1 MKGVVLRGQKA
12 VKPQGLICQ
21 LCQLTSSS
29 ATRPRTQFA
38 RSYASTTPLTCSPKL
53 GQLRPKRDARNPW
66 TPSQT
71 ISRRYV
77 SKGPQPSGPLD
88 PEQAL
93 EQLERDAAQLRE
105 SDSVPSDELV
115 VQLLRRC
122 QELAETIVHA
132 DQERPETLSKTKSDD
147 VITSLLDLEEKSG
160 SQKPTSP
167 KAKVAQPHLPGS
179 LSQIAYDILT
189 DEKVFISPEAL
200 TYYTK
205 TATLLRQADHCP
217 EIFHL
222 YAHKPVPEENSS
234 PMKYHKA
241 NPKNINSAVPTELAQ
256 MALDVATEQRNLPLV
271 LAIID
276 TTFSAPAFHRAKVF
290 KKAAVPLGA
299 LATTPIACYAIASW
313 ASTLQNTMDASTATG
328 IAFAASLAYVGGVSS
343 IGILAITTANDQM
356 QRVTWLAGVPLRH
369 RWLREEERAALDR
382 VAVRW
387 GFKNMSMWGE
397 EEGEEWESLREFIG
411 MRGMIL
417 DKTELMPG
425 ME

>member
-1 MKGVVLRGQKA
+1 MRGVVLRGQRA

-21 LCQLTSSS
+21 LCQLTS
-29 ATRPRTQFA
+29 TPTMRPRSQFA
-38 RSYASTTPLTCSPKL
+38 RSYASTAPSTHPSQV
-53 GQLRPKRDARNPW
+53 GQLRLKRDGQIRW
-66 TPSQT
+66 TT
-71 ISRRYV
+71 IHTVSRRYA
-77 SKGPQPSGPLD
+77 SSAHQQSASLD

-93 EQLERDAAQLRE
+93 EQLERDAAQLHE
-105 SDSVPSDELV
+105 SNFVPSDESV
-115 VQLLRRC
+115 VQLLQRC
-122 QELAETIVHA
+122 HELAETIVHA
-132 DQERPETLSKTKSDD
+132 DQEKPDTPTKTKGDD

-160 SQKPTSP
+160 SQKPASP
-167 KAKVAQPHLPGS
+167 KAKLAHPHLPES
-179 LSQIAYDILT
+179 LCQIAYHLLT

-205 TATLLRQADHCP
+205 IHTLLKQAEHFP

-222 YAHKPVPEENSS
+222 YAYKPVPEENSS
-234 PMKYHKA
+234 PIKYHKA
-241 NPKNINSAVPTELAQ
+241 NPKNVNSAVPTELAH

-276 TTFSAPAFHRAKVF
+276 TTFCAPAFHRAKVF

-299 LATTPIACYAIASW
+299 LATTPAACYAIASW

-369 RWLREEERAALDR
+369 RWLREEERAALDK
-382 VAVRW
+382 VAVKW
-387 GFKNMSMWGE
+387 GFKNQSMWGE

-417 DKTELMPG
+417 DKTDLMPG
-425 ME
+425 MQ

>member
-1 MKGVVLRGQKA
+1 MKGVALRGQRA
-12 VKPQGLICQ
+12 IKPPGLICQ
-21 LCQLTSSS
+21 LCQLTSSP

-38 RSYASTTPLTCSPKL
+38 RSYASTAPLTHPSKL
-53 GQLRPKRDARNPW
+53 GQLRPKRDARNQW

-71 ISRRYV
+71 ISRRYA
-77 SKGPQPSGPLD
+77 SKAPQPSAPVD

-93 EQLERDAAQLRE
+93 EQLECDAAQLRKSE
-105 SDSVPSDELV
+105 SVPSDESV
-115 VQLLRRC
+115 VQLLKRC

-132 DQERPETLSKTKSDD
+132 DQEKPETPSKTKGDD

-160 SQKPTSP
+160 SQKPSP
-167 KAKVAQPHLPGS
+167 KAKVTQPYLPES
-179 LSQIAYDILT
+179 LGQVAYDILA

-200 TYYTK
+200 AYYTK
-205 TATLLRQADHCP
+205 TATLLKQADHCP

-234 PMKYHKA
+234 PIKYHKA
-241 NPKNINSAVPTELAQ
+241 NPKNINSAVPTELAH

-276 TTFSAPAFHRAKVF
+276 TTFCAPAFHRAKVF

-299 LATTPIACYAIASW
+299 LGTTPIACYAIASW

-356 QRVTWLAGVPLRH
+356 QRVTWLSGVPLRH
-369 RWLREEERAALDR
+369 RWLREEERAALDK
-382 VAVRW
+382 VAVKW
-387 GFKNMSMWGE
+387 GFKNISMWGE

-425 ME
+425 MQ